1 MFFSGSFGDRAVRTI
16 LSRAALSAA
25 LFFSILAPAAA
36 GVVAVDATSRGCYK
50 GAGTTFC
57 SQSGTATGNYF
68 LGHVPGPGEI
78 RNYFSFDLT
87 GLYGPVLGAAL
98 RIDTRGS
105 AVDYFSPDAT
115 ETYSLFDVDS
125 ATAVGGSIGTAGFA
139 DLGGGASYGS
149 AEVSEALTGTT
160 LQIELNAAA
169 LSDIVTAAGVFSIG
183 GAVTTLA
190 GGPDQE
196 SLFGSTAGAPYRV
209 QLVLTTVEHQ
219 ADLHLSAPASLAVMG
234 GGLLA
239 FGLIRR
245 RSV

>member
-1 MFFSGSFGDRAVRTI
+1 MFFFGFFSNRAVGTL
-16 LSRAALSAA
+16 LSRAAVSAA
-25 LFFSILAPAAA
+25 LFFSVFAPAAA
-36 GVVAVDATSRGCYK
+36 GVVAIDATSRGCYK

-105 AVDYFSPDAT
+105 AVDY
-115 ETYSLFDVDS
+115 
-125 ATAVGGSIGTAGFA
+125 SIGTAGFA

-149 AEVSEALTGTT
+149 AAVSEALTGTT
-160 LQIELNAAA
+160 LQIDLNAAA
-169 LSDIVTAAGVFSIG
+169 LADIATAAGVFTIG

-190 GGPDQE
+190 GGADQE

-209 QLVLTTVEHQ
+209 RLVLTTLEHQ

-245 RSV
+245 RTA

>member
-1 MFFSGSFGDRAVRTI
+1 MLFSGFLSFCSF
-16 LSRAALSAA
+16 LSRVAVCAAL
-25 LFFSILAPAAA
+25 LFSFHTPAAA

-105 AVDYFSPDAT
+105 VVDYFSLDAT
-115 ETYSLFDVDS
+115 ETFSLFDVDS
-125 ATAVGGSIGTAGFA
+125 GTVVGSSIGTSGFA
-139 DLGGGASYGS
+139 DLGGGVSYGS
-149 AEVSEALTGTT
+149 ADVSEALTGTT

-169 LSDIVTAAGVFSIG
+169 LADIVTAGGGFSIG
-183 GAVTTLA
+183 GALTTLA
-190 GGPDQE
+190 GGADRE
-196 SLFGSTAGAPYRV
+196 SIFGSTAGAAYRV

-219 ADLHLSAPASLAVMG
+219 ADLHLPAPESLAVLG

-239 FGLIRR
+239 FAFIRR
-245 RSV
+245 KAS